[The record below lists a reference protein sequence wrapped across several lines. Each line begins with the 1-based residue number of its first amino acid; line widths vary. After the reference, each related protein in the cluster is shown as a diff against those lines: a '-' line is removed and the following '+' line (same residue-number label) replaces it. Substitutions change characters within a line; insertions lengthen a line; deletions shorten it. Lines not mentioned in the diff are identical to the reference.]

1 MGDAMSKDIIIIYQ
15 EMLHYNFLNKK
26 EVLEKY
32 SPEQLQ
38 SLLEQGL
45 LRKVEISYTVKEVAN
60 F

>member
-45 LRKVEISYTVKEVAN
+45 LRKIEISYTVKEVAN

>member
-1 MGDAMSKDIIIIYQ
+1 MGIIKEKIVIYQ
-15 EMLHYNFLNKK
+15 NMIDYYFYNKK
-26 EVLEKY
+26 NILEKY

-45 LRKVEISYTVKEVAN
+45 LRKIEISYNVKEVAN

>member
-1 MGDAMSKDIIIIYQ
+1 MGDAMSKDIIIYQ

-45 LRKVEISYTVKEVAN
+45 LRKIEISYTVKEVAN

>member
-15 EMLHYNFLNKK
+15 EMLHYNFLSKK
-26 EVLEKY
+26 SVLEKY

-60 F
+60 C

>member
-32 SPEQLQ
+32 SSEQLQ

>member
-1 MGDAMSKDIIIIYQ
+1 MGDAMSKDIVFYQ
-15 EMLHYNFLNKK
+15 EMLHYNFLNQK

-45 LRKVEISYTVKEVAN
+45 LRKIEISYNVKEVAN

>member
-1 MGDAMSKDIIIIYQ
+1 MGDAMSSKDIVFYQ
-15 EMLHYNFLNKK
+15 EMLHYNFLNQN

-45 LRKVEISYTVKEVAN
+45 LKKIEISTKEVAG

>member
-1 MGDAMSKDIIIIYQ
+1 MGDAMSSKDIVFYQ
-15 EMLHYNFLNKK
+15 EMLHYNFLNQN

-45 LRKVEISYTVKEVAN
+45 LRKVEISYTAKEVAN

>member
-1 MGDAMSKDIIIIYQ
+1 MGDAMNKDIVFYQ

-32 SPEQLQ
+32 SLEQLQ

-45 LRKVEISYTVKEVAN
+45 LRKIEISYTAKEVAD